1 MNDQTDTEAAAPQV
15 FQHQEIFRICLVYNK
30 ATKSSHP
37 RKERVRNRLID
48 PETLPVGTW
57 AVQDFEE
64 DVTMV
69 NGDTL
74 NAGAVRPRLTLV
86 AQRLYAGKDF
96 AKDFGEVAQAL
107 QHDGKRPVI
116 QLPPSACEFNSDD
129 LSGQYRVVPKGVRVI
144 DRQGEIIWPKFR
156 KD

>member
-1 MNDQTDTEAAAPQV
+1 MSDQPDTAATEPKIYR
-15 FQHQEIFRICLVYNK
+15 HQETFRICLVYNR

-37 RKERVRNRLID
+37 RKQRVRNRLID
-48 PETLPVGTW
+48 PEDLPVGSW

-69 NGDTL
+69 DGRVL
-74 NAGAVRPRLTLV
+74 NAGALRPRLTLI
-86 AQRLYAGKDF
+86 AQRLYSGKDF
-96 AKDFGEVAQAL
+96 TRDFLEVAQAL
-107 QHDGKRPVI
+107 KHDGKRPVI

-144 DRQGEIIWPKFR
+144 DRQGEIIWPTFR